1 QPWAGFI
8 IVWAVQVILQMR
20 LYALYHGSKRLLV
33 FMVSFFAAEVG
44 IVLWILISSSL
55 LETFAEH
62 IYIIGYYHHD
72 IELCLGDVIP
82 AYNGYIWVPPFVFE
96 AILAL
101 LAVWAGIKHYG
112 QQPHSKLARFNK
124 PRLVDSL
131 IHGNVIYFVS
141 PLVTFI
147 LFLNHDVSLKIQWLA
162 QILLWAAPITIS
174 AGCRLILSI
183 REAVSPRCSTSVSC
197 RTMTAFAVQDGG
209 EDSRIV

>member
-1 QPWAGFI
+1 MVRHWLPLRSSLS
-8 IVWAVQVILQMR
+8 QV
-20 LYALYHGSKRLLV
+20 
-33 FMVSFFAAEVG
+33 
-44 IVLWILISSSL
+44 LISAT
-55 LETFAEH
+55 ETFAEH

-131 IHGNVIYFVS
+131 IHGNVIYFVRWEF
-141 PLVTFI
+141 P
-147 LFLNHDVSLKIQWLA
+147 
-162 QILLWAAPITIS
+162 
-174 AGCRLILSI
+174 
-183 REAVSPRCSTSVSC
+183 
-197 RTMTAFAVQDGG
+197 
-209 EDSRIV
+209 